1 VPTVY
6 SRKLIMTRP
15 SHTNISHPRYIR
27 FALFFVASLGLAAV
41 GGCGDRISSHG
52 HIINENELKQ
62 INIGTTTRADILDM
76 LGQPSFKGAFDTQ
89 KLYYSSQVMLQPV
102 ASTKQTQK
110 RIIYIFTLDDKNI
123 LQSIDLMNKE
133 DGLQIAHIDGKTPTP
148 GDTFGILEQVF
159 SNLKRRKVEE

>member
-1 VPTVY
+1 
-6 SRKLIMTRP
+6 MTRP
-15 SHTNISHPRYIR
+15 SHTNISYPRYIR

-110 RIIYIFTLDDKNI
+110 RIVYIFTLDDKNM
-123 LQSIDLMNKE
+123 LQSIDLINKE
-133 DGLQIAHIDGKTPTP
+133 DGLQIAHIDDKTPTP

>member
-1 VPTVY
+1 
-6 SRKLIMTRP
+6 MTRP
-15 SHTNISHPRYIR
+15 LHTNISHPRYIR

-110 RIIYIFTLDDKNI
+110 RIIYIFTLNDKNT
-123 LQSIDLMNKE
+123 LQSIDLIDKE
-133 DGLQIAHIDGKTPTP
+133 DGLQIAHIDDKTPTP

>member
-1 VPTVY
+1 
-6 SRKLIMTRP
+6 MTRP
-15 SHTNISHPRYIR
+15 SHTNISYPRYIR

-110 RIIYIFTLDDKNI
+110 RIIYIFTLDDDNI

-133 DGLQIAHIDGKTPTP
+133 DGLQIAHIDDKTPTP

>member
-1 VPTVY
+1 
-6 SRKLIMTRP
+6 MTRP

-27 FALFFVASLGLAAV
+27 FALFFFASLGLAAV

-110 RIIYIFTLDDKNI
+110 RIVYIFTLDDKNI
-123 LQSIDLMNKE
+123 LQSIDLINKE
-133 DGLQIAHIDGKTPTP
+133 DGLQIAHIDDKTPTP

>member
-1 VPTVY
+1 
-6 SRKLIMTRP
+6 MTRP

-110 RIIYIFTLDDKNI
+110 RIVYIFTLDDKNI
-123 LQSIDLMNKE
+123 LQSIDLINKK
-133 DGLQIAHIDGKTPTP
+133 DGFQIAHIDEKTPTP

>member
-1 VPTVY
+1 
-6 SRKLIMTRP
+6 MTRP

-110 RIIYIFTLDDKNI
+110 RIVYIFTLDDKNI
-123 LQSIDLMNKE
+123 LQSIDLINKE
-133 DGLQIAHIDGKTPTP
+133 DGLQIAHVDEKTPTP
-148 GDTFGILEQVF
+148 GDTFGIIEQVF

>member
-1 VPTVY
+1 
-6 SRKLIMTRP
+6 MTRP
-15 SHTNISHPRYIR
+15 SRTNIIHPRYIR
-27 FALFFVASLGLAAV
+27 FALCFVASLGLAAV
-41 GGCGDRISSHG
+41 GACGDRISSHG
-52 HIINENELKQ
+52 HVINENELKQ

-110 RIIYIFTLDDKNI
+110 RLIYIFTLNDKNI
-123 LQSIDLMNKE
+123 LESIDLINKE
-133 DGLQIAHIDGKTPTP
+133 DGLQIAHIDDKTPTP

-159 SNLKRRKVEE
+159 SNLRRRQAEE

>member
-1 VPTVY
+1 
-6 SRKLIMTRP
+6 MTRP

-89 KLYYSSQVMLQPV
+89 KLYFSSQVMLQPV

-110 RIIYIFTLDDKNI
+110 RIIYIFTLDDRNI
-123 LQSIDLMNKE
+123 LQSIDLINKE
-133 DGLQIAHIDGKTPTP
+133 DGLQIAHIDDKTPTP

-159 SNLKRRKVEE
+159 SNLKRRKVE

>member
-1 VPTVY
+1 
-6 SRKLIMTRP
+6 MTRP
-15 SHTNISHPRYIR
+15 SHTNISHRRYIR

-62 INIGTTTRADILDM
+62 IDIGATTRVDIIDM

-89 KLYYSSQVMLQPV
+89 KIYYTSQVMLQPV
-102 ASTKQTQK
+102 ASTKQTQT
-110 RIIYIFTLDDKNI
+110 RIVYIFTFNDKNI

-133 DGLQIAHIDGKTPTP
+133 DGLQIAHIDEKTPTP
-148 GDTFGILEQVF
+148 GDTYGILEQVF
-159 SNLKRRKVEE
+159 SNLKRGKAKE

>member
-1 VPTVY
+1 
-6 SRKLIMTRP
+6 MTRP

-110 RIIYIFTLDDKNI
+110 RIIYIFTLDDKNM
-123 LQSIDLMNKE
+123 LQSIDLINKE
-133 DGLQIAHIDGKTPTP
+133 DGLQIAHIDDKTPTP

>member
-1 VPTVY
+1 
-6 SRKLIMTRP
+6 MTRP

-110 RIIYIFTLDDKNI
+110 RIVYIFTLDDKNM

-133 DGLQIAHIDGKTPTP
+133 DGLQIAHIDDKTPTP

>member
-1 VPTVY
+1 
-6 SRKLIMTRP
+6 MTRP
-15 SHTNISHPRYIR
+15 SHTNISYPRYIR

-110 RIIYIFTLDDKNI
+110 RIVYIFTLDDKNI
-123 LQSIDLMNKE
+123 LQSIDLINKE
-133 DGLQIAHIDGKTPTP
+133 DGLQIAHIDDKTPTP

-159 SNLKRRKVEE
+159 SNLRRRQAEE

>member
-1 VPTVY
+1 
-6 SRKLIMTRP
+6 MTRP

-52 HIINENELKQ
+52 HIINENEFKQ

-123 LQSIDLMNKE
+123 LQSIDLINKE
-133 DGLQIAHIDGKTPTP
+133 DGLQIAHIDDKTPTP

>member
-1 VPTVY
+1 
-6 SRKLIMTRP
+6 MTRP

-133 DGLQIAHIDGKTPTP
+133 DGLQIAHIDDKTPTP

>member
-1 VPTVY
+1 
-6 SRKLIMTRP
+6 MTRP
-15 SHTNISHPRYIR
+15 SHTNISHRPNVR
-27 FALFFVASLGLAAV
+27 FALFFFASWCLAV
-41 GGCGDRISSHG
+41 IGGCGDRISSHG

-110 RIIYIFTLDDKNI
+110 RIVYIFTLDDNNM
-123 LQSIDLMNKE
+123 LQSIDLIDKE
-133 DGLQIAHIDGKTPTP
+133 DGLEIAHIDDKTPTP
-148 GDTFGILEQVF
+148 GDKFGILEQVF